1 MAEQEENSLIGYDP
15 LAWLQESAE
24 PEPTLPAAVELDDLL
39 ELAEPVVEPEPIE
52 DPSVADIDETGQQD
66 VPAANAPA
74 SRTIILAAVQTIQN
88 VAQLQ
93 ETLIQALDSSDKIE
107 IDASA
112 ITQIDTASLQLLVI
126 LKQTAIKLQ
135 KEVVFDFPSDKFI
148 EAASLLGLDT
158 LLEVDQAAAGF
169 F

>member
-1 MAEQEENSLIGYDP
+1 MAEQEESSLIGYDP
-15 LAWLQESAE
+15 LAWLHEPAE
-24 PEPTLPAAVELDDLL
+24 PAPTLPPAVELDELL
-39 ELAEPVVEPEPIE
+39 EPAEPVVEPEPIE
-52 DPSVADIDETGQQD
+52 DVSVADIDETGQQD

-135 KEVVFDFPSDKFI
+135 KEVVFDFPSDRFI

>member
-1 MAEQEENSLIGYDP
+1 VAEQEENSLIGYDP

-24 PEPTLPAAVELDDLL
+24 PEPTLPAAVELEEPLKP
-39 ELAEPVVEPEPIE
+39 AEVIVSEPIAE
-52 DPSVADIDETGQQD
+52 VSVADSEETGQQD
-66 VPAANAPA
+66 VPVANAPA
-74 SRTIILAAVQTIQN
+74 SRTVILAAVQTIQN
-88 VAQLQ
+88 VVSLQ